1 MHTTLAV
8 IAGLI
13 GVTIIALTTAS
24 ALQTFVVPRGTPL
37 LLTRWVLL
45 AVRAVFILSMRH
57 LRDYSTRDRVMAMF
71 APTGLMTLPVAWMTL
86 LLIGFVPL
94 YWAFGSGSWKD
105 SLLASGSGLL
115 TLGFHAPDNLWT
127 GVLSI
132 IEAGFGLGLLA
143 LLISY
148 LPSIYNCY
156 SRREQ
161 RVTALEVEA
170 GSPPFAPNLLVLL
183 LQIKGLPLLHTYWS
197 AWRHWFNDIEETHS
211 TTPILVYFRS
221 PAPERSWVT
230 AAGAVLDSA
239 ALAVSVLD
247 VDKPQPDAELCI
259 RSGYLALRRIGDYFL
274 MPYDPDPTPDLPI
287 AITREEFDEACQR
300 LADAGATLKADRD
313 QAWHDFA
320 GWRVTY
326 EGPLL
331 RFASLC
337 MAPPAPWSS
346 DRPIH
351 FNRLPV
357 TRRHARAR
365 LHTHRGKRL
374 VPDRPLPAVH
384 DVPRSRPHP
393 GSSAGRRSRFSS
405 LLRGRSTRST
415 R

>member
-1 MHTTLAV
+1 
-8 IAGLI
+8 
-13 GVTIIALTTAS
+13 
-24 ALQTFVVPRGTPL
+24 
-37 LLTRWVLL
+37 
-45 AVRAVFILSMRH
+45 
-57 LRDYSTRDRVMAMF
+57 
-71 APTGLMTLPVAWMTL
+71 
-86 LLIGFVPL
+86 
-94 YWAFGSGSWKD
+94 
-105 SLLASGSGLL
+105 
-115 TLGFHAPDNLWT
+115 
-127 GVLSI
+127 
-132 IEAGFGLGLLA
+132 
-143 LLISY
+143 
-148 LPSIYNCY
+148 
-156 SRREQ
+156 
-161 RVTALEVEA
+161 
-170 GSPPFAPNLLVLL
+170 
-183 LQIKGLPLLHTYWS
+183 
-197 AWRHWFNDIEETHS
+197 
-211 TTPILVYFRS
+211 VYFRS

-230 AAGAVLDSA
+230 EAGAVLDSA

-259 RSGYLALRRIGDYFL
+259 RSGYLAFRRIGDYFL

-374 VPDRPLPAVH
+374 
-384 DVPRSRPHP
+384 SRPAAARRARRSPITPPSGVERWQAFSLFLASPRTKHKIDALKQP
-393 GSSAGRRSRFSS
+393 LRQPIGEPEPSAPADAATSAGARRQARSAPERPWREPKFVA
-405 LLRGRSTRST
+405 LRGRNPGVICWAVEPCRRRSG
-415 R
+415 RGPRS